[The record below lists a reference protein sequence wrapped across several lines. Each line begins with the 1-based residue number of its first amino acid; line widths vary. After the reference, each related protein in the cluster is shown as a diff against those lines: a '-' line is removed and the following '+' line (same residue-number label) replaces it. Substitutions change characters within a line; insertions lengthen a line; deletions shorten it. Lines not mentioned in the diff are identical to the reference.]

1 MFVEG
6 GLHPEQVKA
15 LRKMSLD
22 RRAAIALG
30 FLRSMRQLKLSVLR
44 NEHPNWTDE
53 QINAALRRSVSHGGD

>member
-22 RRAAIALG
+22 RRAAIALA
-30 FLRSMRQLKLSVLR
+30 FLRSMRQLKLSALR
-44 NEHPNWTDE
+44 SQHPDWTDE
-53 QINAALRRSVSHGGD
+53 QINGAFRQSVSHGGY